1 MLKRKDYDLYYSAS
15 YDKDA
20 LEKLLKSY
28 DSLDESKMEKPEDAY
43 VTIKD
48 GESTIIPE
56 SEGNYLDFD
65 RLCCIIDE
73 AIVKGESVLDVS
85 ESDAY
90 ESPEL
95 TADSEEIV
103 NEQK

>member
-20 LEKLLKSY
+20 LENLLKSY

-65 RLCCIIDE
+65 RLCCIIYE

-90 ESPEL
+90 ESP
-95 TADSEEIV
+95 
-103 NEQK
+103 